1 MFLIYKTKKLKK
13 IQKMENRLLSFSEFE
28 GIYESYGFVTESA
41 DAVAAAPAPTKA
53 ENSVITKEG
62 EPKEDVADLLE
73 LFKKLAKESE
83 VKEAENPKVNTLKVV
98 KMGET
103 SDRVKE
109 IQKLLG
115 LKDDGQFGAGTQKAV
130 MAFQKE
136 NKLKVDGLVGVQT
149 YGKMLEIKKGVTD
162 QAELEKM
169 KEEFKKMSDKLSN
182 EIISIINDPRYYE
195 IYERIEIVVIKGV
208 TYVICTPKKDAK
220 TKLEALKTDGLLS
233 SGFEWLLLAGEA
245 IGKAVVY
252 TTLGVAVVALEVAKA
267 MVNGAI
273 SAIKFL
279 ATGTMTVMSNVVYGL
294 GQIGKWV
301 YTKGGEAYKAVSQK
315 AEEVWKGFVGVASTV
330 LKSSGEAFV
339 SFVGAIGNYLKEVG
353 AAAGTAIVALANL
366 ALAILKPIAKIL
378 GLAWEGVKTLGA
390 AAKSGLTWIAKKGKA
405 ALTAI
410 GNGIKS
416 AYNAVVAKTK
426 QIGSDVLAGLKSAGK
441 AVTQAVGNGIT
452 AAGNT
457 MASFGGWVSG
467 LFESV
472 YIETG
477 NAIFE
482 SVRKELRLDLISE
495 DIDTDFIF

>member
-1 MFLIYKTKKLKK
+1 MNNK
-13 IQKMENRLLSFSEFE
+13 LLSFSEFE
-28 GIYESYGFVTESA
+28 GIYESYGFVMESA
-41 DAVAAAPAPTKA
+41 EAVAAAPAPTKA
-53 ENSVITKEG
+53 ENSVLTKEG
-62 EPKEDVADLLE
+62 EPKEDVADLLDI
-73 LFKKLAKESE
+73 FKKLAEESE
-83 VKEAENPKVNTLKVV
+83 VKEAEDPKVNTLKPV

-115 LKDDGQFGAGTQKAV
+115 LKEDGQFGTGTQKAV

-136 NKLKVDGLVGVQT
+136 NKLKVDGVVGVQT
-149 YGKMLEIKKGVTD
+149 YGKMLEIKKGITD

-169 KEEFKKMSDKLSN
+169 KEEFKKMSVKLSN
-182 EIISIINDPRYYE
+182 EITSIINDPRYYE
-195 IYERIEIVVIKGV
+195 IYERIEIVNIKGV

-220 TKLEALKTDGLLS
+220 TKLEALKAEGLLS

-245 IGKAVVY
+245 LGKAVVY

-267 MVNGAI
+267 MVNGVI
-273 SAIKFL
+273 SATKFL
-279 ATGTMTVMSNVVYGL
+279 ANGAMSLMSNVVYGL

-301 YTKGGEAYKAVSQK
+301 YTKGAEAYKAISQK
-315 AEEVWKGFVGVASTV
+315 AEDIWKGFVGVASTF
-330 LKSSGEAFV
+330 LKSSAEALVAFT
-339 SFVGAIGNYLKEVG
+339 GAIGNYLKSVG
-353 AAAGTAIVALANL
+353 AAAGTVIVALGNL
-366 ALAILKPIAKIL
+366 ALTILKPVAKTL
-378 GLAWEGVKTLGA
+378 GLAWEGIKTLGD

-405 ALTAI
+405 AVTAI

-416 AYNAVVAKTK
+416 AYASVVAKTK

-452 AAGNT
+452 SAGN
-457 MASFGGWVSG
+457 AISSFGGWIGG
-467 LFESV
+467 LFNEA
-472 YIETG
+472 YHQTG

>member
-1 MFLIYKTKKLKK
+1 
-13 IQKMENRLLSFSEFE
+13 MENKLLSFREFE
-28 GIYESYGFVTESA
+28 TLYESYGFVTESA
-41 DAVAAAPAPTKA
+41 SAVAAAPTPTKA
-53 ENSVITKEG
+53 ENSVVTKEG
-62 EPKEDVADLLE
+62 DPKEDVADLLDI
-73 LFKKLAKESE
+73 FKKLAEESE
-83 VKEAENPKVNTLKVV
+83 VKEAEDPKVNTLKPV

-109 IQKLLG
+109 IQKLLS
-115 LKDDGQFGAGTQKAV
+115 LKDDGQFGSGTQKAV

-136 NKLKVDGLVGVQT
+136 NKLKVDGVVGVQT
-149 YGKMLEIKKGVTD
+149 YGKMLEVKKGITD

-169 KEEFKKMSDKLSN
+169 KEEFKKMPDKLSK

-220 TKLEALKTDGLLS
+220 SKLEALKTDGLIS
-233 SGFEWLLLAGEA
+233 AGFEWLLLAGEA
-245 IGKAVVY
+245 IGKAIVY
-252 TTLGVAVVALEVAKA
+252 TTLGVAVVAVEVAKA

-273 SAIKFL
+273 SATKFL
-279 ATGTMTVMSNVVYGL
+279 AKGAMTIMSNVVYGL

-301 YTKGGEAYKAVSQK
+301 YIGGAETYKAINQK
-315 AEEVWKGFVGVASTV
+315 AEQVWKGFVGVASTV
-330 LKSSGEAFV
+330 LKSSGEALV
-339 SFVGAIGNYLKEVG
+339 AWVGAIGSYLKNVG
-353 AAAGTAIVALANL
+353 AAAGTVIVALGNL
-366 ALAILKPIAKIL
+366 ALEILKPIAKTL
-378 GLAWEGVKTLGA
+378 GLAWEGVKTIGA

-405 ALTAI
+405 AVIAI
-410 GNGIKS
+410 GDGIKS

-472 YIETG
+472 YLETG

>member
-1 MFLIYKTKKLKK
+1 
-13 IQKMENRLLSFSEFE
+13 MENKLLSFREFE

-41 DAVAAAPAPTKA
+41 DAVAAAPAPTKT
-53 ENSVITKEG
+53 ENSVLTKEG
-62 EPKEDVADLLE
+62 EPKEDVADLLS
-73 LFKKLAKESE
+73 LFKKLAEE
-83 VKEAENPKVNTLKVV
+83 LGVKEAEDPKINTLKPV

-115 LKDDGQFGAGTQKAV
+115 LKDDGQYGVGTQKAV
-130 MAFQKE
+130 IAFQKE
-136 NKLKVDGLVGVQT
+136 NKIKIDGVVGVQT
-149 YGKMLEIKKGVTD
+149 YGKMLEIKKGITD
-162 QAELEKM
+162 QAELEK
-169 KEEFKKMSDKLSN
+169 KKDEFKEMGDKLSK

-220 TKLEALKTDGLLS
+220 SKLEALKTDGLIS
-233 SGFEWLLLAGEA
+233 AGFEWLLLAGEA
-245 IGKAVVY
+245 IGKAIVY

-279 ATGTMTVMSNVVYGL
+279 ANGAMTVMSNIVYGL

-301 YTKGGEAYKAVSQK
+301 YTKGGEAYNAIKQK
-315 AEEVWKGFVGVASTV
+315 APEVWKGFLGVCSTV
-330 LKSSGEAFV
+330 LKSSAEGFV
-339 SFVGAIGNYLKEVG
+339 AFVGAIGNYLKGVG
-353 AAAGTAIVALANL
+353 EAIGTVLVALGNL
-366 ALAILKPIAKIL
+366 ALEILKPIAKLL
-378 GLAWEGVKTLGA
+378 GIAWEGVKTLGA
-390 AAKSGLTWIAKKGKA
+390 AAKSGLNWIAKKGKA

-426 QIGSDVLAGLKSAGK
+426 QIGSSVLSGLKSAGK
-441 AVTQAVGNGIT
+441 AVTQAVGKGIT
-452 AAGNT
+452 TAGNA
-457 MASFGGWVSG
+457 MATFGGWVG
-467 LFESV
+467 ELFESV

-477 NAIFE
+477 NAIIE